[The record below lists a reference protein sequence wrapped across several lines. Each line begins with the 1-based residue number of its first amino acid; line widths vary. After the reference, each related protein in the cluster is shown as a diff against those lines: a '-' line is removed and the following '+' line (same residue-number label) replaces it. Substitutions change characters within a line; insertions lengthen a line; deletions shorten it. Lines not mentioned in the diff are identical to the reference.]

1 MPEAPGTTS
10 FNDLS
15 LSDPVLKVLA
25 ELGYEIPTPIQAQTI
40 PIVSA
45 GRDVVG
51 QAQTGTGKT
60 AAFALPLLSR
70 IDMQRRQVQVLV
82 LAPTR
87 ELAIQVA
94 EAFQRYAA
102 YIPGF
107 HVLPI
112 YGGQAYD
119 GQLRSLKRGVH
130 VVVGTPG
137 RVMDHMR
144 RKTLR
149 LDNLSCLVLDEADEM
164 LRMGFIDDVEWIL
177 EQTPENHQTALFS
190 ATMPDPIRR
199 IAEKHLRNP
208 AQISIK
214 ERTSAADK
222 IRQRHWMVSGKD
234 HKLAALTRILEAET
248 FDGILIFVRTRT
260 MTVEL
265 AEKLAARGYA
275 CSALSGD
282 MAQKR
287 REETVA
293 QLKKGRLDILVAT
306 DVAARGLDIDR
317 ISHVINFDIPTDVES
332 YVHRIGRTGRAGREG
347 DAILF
352 VAPRER
358 RLLYSIERGT
368 KQKIPLLELP
378 STETINDQRIARFK
392 QSITDVL
399 ATEDLGRFRMIIEQY
414 QQEHNVTALDMASGL
429 AKMVQ
434 GDEPLLLAE
443 DAHRD
448 RPKPARQDRN
458 PSRQSRNEVRQD
470 HSFTSTEA
478 DKRDTRPARDK
489 TTPAPPPEAGIER
502 FRLEVGYDH
511 GVKPGNIVGAI
522 ANEAELD
529 SAHIGR
535 IEIYNDYSTIDL
547 PEGMPN
553 DLLKVLKKVWVCG
566 QRLQI
571 TRADGK
577 KPNLKQVENKK
588 EHSRKTQAPT
598 PAKRDSADRPAKNK
612 NPQKEHAINSV
623 KDKKKVF
630 APTAEA
636 VGSVQNE
643 RAAISDG
650 SNHSNNNI
658 STTSASPATID
669 KKVIAEI
676 ADAGV
681 RDKETTPLI
690 ASPDV
695 SRQNIVKTID
705 TTKKNTASPAT
716 KSKKART
723 KGRTPDGKKDRHR
736 KRKKA

>member
-1 MPEAPGTTS
+1 MSEAPGKTS

-15 LSDPVLKVLA
+15 LTEPVIRVLA
-25 ELGYEIPTPIQAQTI
+25 ELGYEVPTPIQAQTI
-40 PIVSA
+40 PLVRD

-94 EAFQRYAA
+94 EAFQRYAV

-199 IAEKHLRNP
+199 IAEKHLRDP

-222 IRQRHWMVSGKD
+222 IRQRHWMVSGKE

-265 AEKLAARGYA
+265 AGKLEARGYA

-287 REETVA
+287 REDTVT
-293 QLKKGRLDILVAT
+293 QLKKGRVDILVAT

-332 YVHRIGRTGRAGREG
+332 YVNRIGRTGRAGREG
-347 DAILF
+347 EAILF
-352 VAPRER
+352 VAPREK
-358 RLLYSIERGT
+358 RLLYLIERGT

-392 QSITDVL
+392 QLITFVL
-399 ATEDLGRFRMIIEQY
+399 ATEDLGQFRMIIEQY

-434 GDEPLLLAE
+434 GDEPLLLAA
-443 DAHRD
+443 DAHRN
-448 RPKPARQDRN
+448 RPKPERQDRN
-458 PSRQSRNEVRQD
+458 PSRQSRNEIQQD
-470 HSFTSTEA
+470 RSLTPTEP

-489 TTPAPPPEAGIER
+489 ANPPPPPEAGIER
-502 FRLEVGYDH
+502 FRLKVGYDH

-522 ANEAELD
+522 ANEADLD

-535 IEIYNDYSTIDL
+535 IEIYDDYSTIDL

-566 QRLQI
+566 QKLQI
-571 TRADGK
+571 TREDGK
-577 KPNLKQVENKK
+577 MPNLKQVENKK
-588 EHSRKTQAPT
+588 GHSRKRPAPT
-598 PAKRDSADRPAKNK
+598 SAKRDQTHRPEKNDNKKKEYDKNSA
-612 NPQKEHAINSV
+612 
-623 KDKKKVF
+623 KDKKKVL
-630 APTAEA
+630 TTTSEQI
-636 VGSVQNE
+636 GS
-643 RAAISDG
+643 ISDG
-650 SNHSNNNI
+650 QTVNSNEASHNSNEVSVT
-658 STTSASPATID
+658 STQPDTID
-669 KKVIAEI
+669 KATIAEI
-676 ADAGV
+676 ANPGV
-681 RDKETTPLI
+681 PDKETAPLI

-695 SRQNIVKTID
+695 SRQNIVKTIN
-705 TTKKNTASPAT
+705 TTKDAAPSAT
-716 KSKKART
+716 KSKKVKP
-723 KGRTPDGKKDRHR
+723 KGRTPDGKKARHR
-736 KRKKA
+736 KRK

>member
-1 MPEAPGTTS
+1 MSEAPGKTS
-10 FNDLS
+10 FYDLS
-15 LSDPVLKVLA
+15 LTEPVIKVLA
-25 ELGYEIPTPIQAQTI
+25 ELGYEVPTPIQAQTI
-40 PIVSA
+40 PLVRD

-82 LAPTR
+82 LTPTR

-94 EAFQRYAA
+94 EAFQRYAV

-107 HVLPI
+107 QVLPI

-177 EQTPENHQTALFS
+177 EQTPKNHQTALFS

-199 IAEKHLRNP
+199 IAEKHLRDP

-222 IRQRHWMVSGKD
+222 IRQRHWMVSGKE

-265 AEKLAARGYA
+265 AGKLEARGYA

-282 MAQKR
+282 MVQKR
-287 REETVA
+287 REDTVT

-347 DAILF
+347 EAILF

-399 ATEDLGRFRMIIEQY
+399 ATEDLGQFRMIIEQY

-434 GDEPLLLAE
+434 GDEPLLLAA

-448 RPKPARQDRN
+448 RPKPERQDRN
-458 PSRQSRNEVRQD
+458 PSRQSRNEIQQD
-470 HSFTSTEA
+470 RSLTPTEP
-478 DKRDTRPARDK
+478 DKRDTRPVRDK
-489 TTPAPPPEAGIER
+489 TNPPPPPEAGIER

-522 ANEAELD
+522 ANEADLD

-535 IEIYNDYSTIDL
+535 IEIYDDYSTIDL

-566 QRLQI
+566 QKLQI
-571 TRADGK
+571 TREDGK
-577 KPNLKQVENKK
+577 MPNLKQVENNKG
-588 EHSRKTQAPT
+588 HSRKRPAPT
-598 PAKRDSADRPAKNK
+598 SAKRAQTHRPEKNDNEKKEYDNNSA
-612 NPQKEHAINSV
+612 
-623 KDKKKVF
+623 KDKKKVL
-630 APTAEA
+630 TTTSEQI
-636 VGSVQNE
+636 GSISNE
-643 RAAISDG
+643 QTVISNEV
-650 SNHSNNNI
+650 SHNNNEVSVT
-658 STTSASPATID
+658 STQPDTTD
-669 KKVIAEI
+669 KETIAEI
-676 ADAGV
+676 ANPGV
-681 RDKETTPLI
+681 PNKETAPLI

-695 SRQNIVKTID
+695 SRQNIVKTIN
-705 TTKKNTASPAT
+705 TTKDAAPSAK
-716 KSKKART
+716 KSKKVRT

-736 KRKKA
+736 KRK

>member
-1 MPEAPGTTS
+1 MSEAPGKTS

-15 LSDPVLKVLA
+15 LTEPVIKVLA
-25 ELGYEIPTPIQAQTI
+25 ELGYEVPTPIQAQTI
-40 PIVSA
+40 PLVRD

-94 EAFQRYAA
+94 EAFQRYAV

-199 IAEKHLRNP
+199 IAEKHLRDP

-265 AEKLAARGYA
+265 AGKLEARGYA

-287 REETVA
+287 REETVT
-293 QLKKGRLDILVAT
+293 QLKKGRLDVLVAT

-347 DAILF
+347 EAILF

-399 ATEDLGRFRMIIEQY
+399 ATEDLGQFRTIIEQY

-434 GDEPLLLAE
+434 GDEPLLLAA
-443 DAHRD
+443 DAHRE
-448 RPKPARQDRN
+448 RPKSERQDRN
-458 PSRQSRNEVRQD
+458 HSRQSRNEIQKDR
-470 HSFTSTEA
+470 SLTPTER

-489 TTPAPPPEAGIER
+489 TNPPPPPEAGIER

-522 ANEAELD
+522 TNEADLD

-535 IEIYNDYSTIDL
+535 IEIYDDYSTIDL

-553 DLLKVLKKVWVCG
+553 DLLQVLKKVWICG
-566 QRLQI
+566 KKLQI
-571 TRADGK
+571 TREDGK
-577 KPNLKQVENKK
+577 MPNLKQVENKK
-588 EHSRKTQAPT
+588 SHSRKRSAPT
-598 PAKRDSADRPAKNK
+598 SAKRDQTHRPEKNDNEKKEYDKNSAKNK
-612 NPQKEHAINSV
+612 
-623 KDKKKVF
+623 KKVL
-630 APTAEA
+630 TTTSEQI
-636 VGSVQNE
+636 GS
-643 RAAISDG
+643 ISDG
-650 SNHSNNNI
+650 QTVNSNEASHNNNEV
-658 STTSASPATID
+658 SVTFTQPDTRD
-669 KKVIAEI
+669 KETIAEI
-676 ADAGV
+676 ANPGV
-681 RDKETTPLI
+681 PDKETAPLI

-695 SRQNIVKTID
+695 SRQNIVKTIN
-705 TTKKNTASPAT
+705 TTKDAAPSAT
-716 KSKKART
+716 KSKKVRT

-736 KRKKA
+736 KRK